1 MANGVEYTMFHGK
14 MKVLGEVLYWNP
26 YGWSDGVNAVLWCE
40 GLWCESVCMRLWV
53 RGIAGGQPG
62 VRLRSGEVLW
72 LEREMKAA
80 WGVEADEGEA
90 DVG

>member
-1 MANGVEYTMFHGK
+1 M
-14 MKVLGEVLYWNP
+14 LYWKA
-26 YGWSDGVNAVLWCE
+26 YGWTDGVNAVLWCE
-40 GLWCESVCMRLWV
+40 GPWCESVRMRLWV